1 MPRQT
6 IKKQTLNVFSAG
18 LNTEASPLTFPENS
32 LKSGDNLDVL
42 RSGGAK
48 RRRSFDFETG
58 GAYSTTTFTRTALQD
73 FAISR
78 HEWKSVD
85 GQDDLNFLV
94 IQIGGVLYFHKLGE
108 DKISLNVIGSIDL
121 SPIQTNSDFEKVPIS
136 SAFGKGKLFIVSRFL
151 SPAYIQYN
159 ESANT
164 FTGVKLTIKIR
175 DFEGIPEDTSDP
187 QVFGDDITPANPVD
201 PLDDVDDTT
210 TPIPDPDDINI
221 FVVITEPVPVF
232 P

>member
-18 LNTEASPLTFPENS
+18 LNTEASPLTFPENA

-58 GAYSTTTFTRTALQD
+58 GAYSTTTFTRAALQD

-108 DKISLNVIGSIDL
+108 DTISTNVIGSISLD
-121 SPIQTNSDFEKVPIS
+121 PIKTNSDFEKVPIS
-136 SAFGKGKLFIVSRFL
+136 SAFGKGKLFIVGRFI

-175 DFEGIPEDTSDP
+175 DFEGIPEDISDP
-187 QVFGDDITPANPVD
+187 QVFGDDITPGPTTDPFDDIDDVFAP
-201 PLDDVDDTT
+201 PLDPGDFAPFV
-210 TPIPDPDDINI
+210 PIDIPGI
-221 FVVITEPVPVF
+221 GF
-232 P
+232 